1 MNLQVKRGCDDKFQP
16 LGECFMLQWFSA
28 GYFTMNLQVKRGC
41 DDKFQPLGECFMGLV
56 LVTSP

>member
-1 MNLQVKRGCDDKFQP
+1 
-16 LGECFMLQWFSA
+16 MLQWFSA

-41 DDKFQPLGECFMGLV
+41 DDKFQPLGEFFMGLV